1 MKLFVRIFAL
11 SVVIAGAAAASVSSS
26 TIHSV
31 ASHQSVTERM
41 PIPACGPYVPT
52 CPPPGQNGQ

>member
-1 MKLFVRIFAL
+1 MKLAVRIFAL

-26 TIHSV
+26 TTQAV
-31 ASHQSVTERM
+31 RSHQSATERM
-41 PIPACGPYVPT
+41 PVPACGPYVPT